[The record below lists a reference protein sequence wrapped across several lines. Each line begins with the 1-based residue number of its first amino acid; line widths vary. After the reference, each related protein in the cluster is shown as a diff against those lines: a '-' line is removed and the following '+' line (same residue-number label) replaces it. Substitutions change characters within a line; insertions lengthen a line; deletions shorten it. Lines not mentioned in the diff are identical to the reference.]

1 MDIILE
7 EITAER
13 RTLIELG
20 LPPKGRPLHRSD
32 LARAAAALAL
42 SSVESFAE
50 ADWPKVFWPWKQASF
65 PLGTPRE
72 NLLRS
77 AVLIV
82 AAIRRPDRRATEKEE
97 AWSAPD

>member
-1 MDIILE
+1 MDAILE

-13 RTLIELG
+13 RALLEVG
-20 LPPKGRPLHRSD
+20 LPPKGRPIHRSD

-42 SSVESFAE
+42 SNVQSFAE
-50 ADWPKVFWPWKQASF
+50 ADWPKVFWPWKQTPF

-77 AVLIV
+77 AVLII
-82 AAIRRPDRRATEKEE
+82 AAIRRLDRRPMEEE
-97 AWSAPD
+97 A

>member
-1 MDIILE
+1 METILD

-13 RTLIELG
+13 RTLTELG
-20 LPPKGRPLHRSD
+20 LPPKGRPMRRSD
-32 LARAAAALAL
+32 LASAAAALAL

-50 ADWPKVFWPWKQASF
+50 ADWPKVFWPWKKAPF

-77 AVLIV
+77 AVLII
-82 AAIRRPDRRATEKEE
+82 AAIRRVDRSIMERGE
-97 AWSAPD
+97 A

>member
-1 MDIILE
+1 MDSILD
-7 EITAER
+7 EITVAR
-13 RTLIELG
+13 RTLTELG
-20 LPPKGRPLHRSD
+20 LPPKGRPMHRSD

-42 SSVESFAE
+42 SSVETFAE
-50 ADWPKVFWPWKQASF
+50 ADWPKVFWPWKQAPF

-82 AAIRRPDRRATEKEE
+82 AAIRRLDRRGIEKGE
-97 AWSAPD
+97 A